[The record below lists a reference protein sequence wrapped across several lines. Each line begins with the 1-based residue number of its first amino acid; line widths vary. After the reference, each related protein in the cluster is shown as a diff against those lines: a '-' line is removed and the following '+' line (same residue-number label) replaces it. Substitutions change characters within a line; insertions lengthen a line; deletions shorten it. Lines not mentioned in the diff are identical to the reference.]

1 MISRIFM
8 KIIEWII
15 NSRRQHCVLAALWV
29 KARIPLVVPDESF
42 SLRFVLLLV
51 NSDTNSLG
59 LTEG

>member
-1 MISRIFM
+1 M

-51 NSDTNSLG
+51 NSDTNSLA